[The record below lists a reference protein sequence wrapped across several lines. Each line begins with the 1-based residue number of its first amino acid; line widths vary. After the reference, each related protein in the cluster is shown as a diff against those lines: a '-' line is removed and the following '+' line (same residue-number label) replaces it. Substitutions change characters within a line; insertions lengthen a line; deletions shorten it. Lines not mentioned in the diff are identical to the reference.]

1 MKLVVLLALVALVF
15 SQNLASESGA
25 CAVRAKLFYNQVKSA
40 VEQNGLDSIIDSI
53 EKVSET
59 VPSVLRACGAE
70 EEAAHYEHEYPAVCT
85 KLLAREA
92 KLLVKIM
99 KLYAEDQEKNEKQ
112 ILLCNFDSMKI
123 PPCLRLSTR
132 LRCKRSALSWL
143 SNTWPKLRTRE
154 NAQRELT
161 DFLWLL
167 SSWTMTWLLASSTS
181 P

>member
-25 CAVRAKLFYNQVKSA
+25 CAVRAKLFYNQLKSA

-70 EEAAHYEHEYPAVCT
+70 EEAANYEHEYPAVCT
-85 KLLAREA
+85 KLLAKEA

-99 KLYAEDQEKNEKQ
+99 KLYAEDQ
-112 ILLCNFDSMKI
+112 
-123 PPCLRLSTR
+123 
-132 LRCKRSALSWL
+132 
-143 SNTWPKLRTRE
+143 
-154 NAQRELT
+154 
-161 DFLWLL
+161 
-167 SSWTMTWLLASSTS
+167 
-181 P
+181 